1 MKKFEK
7 YGTLLTR
14 SEAKE
19 IRGGGGDAN
28 PQHPIDDQGDPG
40 SGGNNSPGC
49 DPVQPNVNGQ
59 MVVCN
64 PKSCSRMVAG
74 IPREGTCGYSA
85 ATNDCFCFT
94 PHG

>member
-19 IRGGGGDAN
+19 IRGGGGDTN

-40 SGGNNSPGC
+40 GGGGGCSACTAAMCDAEEPCRNSGGRGKCLWHSFGC
-49 DPVQPNVNGQ
+49 SCLQP
-59 MVVCN
+59 
-64 PKSCSRMVAG
+64 
-74 IPREGTCGYSA
+74 
-85 ATNDCFCFT
+85 
-94 PHG
+94 